1 MTDSTNTSSNS
12 QDTALK
18 IATAIA
24 LIKSKLS
31 SSSSSESDFQ
41 RWKRKAKERKR
52 ELLILKQ
59 HLKDIQDGSERD
71 LVPEIASCKCH
82 FFDNCGKLSPRGV
95 NLGGDHRW
103 INEVLHRRFLRQVRW
118 RERRKRTVDSVSRRR
133 IALEVNCDD
142 EMERLSTSVDFL
154 VELCDTGK
162 YPRFSALS
170 HQAVDFI
177 IATLKNLLSRK
188 IDCELLEGIVS
199 SLILRLIRRM
209 CTSVESDVSPSILG
223 TENSGFDAQSCVQH
237 IIRKLGSEPFIGQR
251 TMLLVSQKL
260 CILSDYLLLMDP
272 FDDAFPNNH
281 CSMYMMSVRGVGEI
295 SCTSEEGTEP
305 L

>member
-1 MTDSTNTSSNS
+1 MRKEEGDEKMTDSTNTSSYS

-18 IATAIA
+18 LATAIA

-31 SSSSSESDFQ
+31 SSSSSESDSQ

-59 HLKDIQDGSERD
+59 QLKDIQDGSERD
-71 LVPEIASCKCH
+71 LVPEISSCKCY
-82 FFDNCGKLSPRGV
+82 FFENCGKLSPRGV
-95 NLGGDHRW
+95 DLGGDHHW

-118 RERRKRTVDSVSRRR
+118 RERRKRTEDSVSRQR
-133 IALEVNCDD
+133 IELEVNCDD

-154 VELCDTGK
+154 VELCDT
-162 YPRFSALS
+162 
-170 HQAVDFI
+170 
-177 IATLKNLLSRK
+177 ATLKNLLSRK
-188 IDCELLEGIVS
+188 RDCELLEEIVS

-209 CTSVESDVSPSILG
+209 CTSVGSDG
-223 TENSGFDAQSCVQH
+223 TENSGFDAHSCVQH

-260 CILSDYLLLMDP
+260 CILSDCLLLMDP

-281 CSMYMMSVRGVGEI
+281 CSMYMITI
-295 SCTSEEGTEP
+295 SLHSSQGNKEAVESH
-305 L
+305 

>member
-1 MTDSTNTSSNS
+1 MM
-12 QDTALK
+12 
-18 IATAIA
+18 
-24 LIKSKLS
+24 
-31 SSSSSESDFQ
+31 
-41 RWKRKAKERKR
+41 RW
-52 ELLILKQ
+52 
-59 HLKDIQDGSERD
+59 SD
-71 LVPEIASCKCH
+71 LVPQSISWWSFVIPVLPSVWILNHFYPIFCPFCQTFFREISTISI
-82 FFDNCGKLSPRGV
+82 FNCF
-95 NLGGDHRW
+95 
-103 INEVLHRRFLRQVRW
+103 IFYLH
-118 RERRKRTVDSVSRRR
+118 
-133 IALEVNCDD
+133 A
-142 EMERLSTSVDFL
+142 
-154 VELCDTGK
+154 GK